1 MNNTLLSYNRS
12 SETETKSWY
21 ALYVRF
27 KSEKLVQKHLE
38 AQGVEAY
45 VPLLRRT
52 KRYTRKIKHYEIP
65 LIGCYVFVRIDARQ
79 HASALQAPHVLGYVR
94 QAKEKARIPDHEIDL
109 LKQIT
114 GELYPLELVQ
124 TQYETGDWVEI
135 IQGQLTGLKGKIIK
149 TLGKKG
155 MLIELEHI
163 GIALRLEVDPAHI
176 RPLPRYRLA

>member
-1 MNNTLLSYNRS
+1 MNNTLESYQPS
-12 SETETKSWY
+12 AQPDTKSWY

-27 KSEKLVQKHLE
+27 KSEKQVQKQLS
-38 AQGVEAY
+38 AQGIDAY

-65 LIGCYVFVRIDARQ
+65 LIGCYVFVRIYPNQ
-79 HASALQAPHVLGYVR
+79 HALALQAPHVMGYVR
-94 QAKEKARIPDHEIDL
+94 QAKEKARIPDNEIDL

-124 TQYETGDWVEI
+124 THYDTGDWVEI
-135 IQGQLTGLKGKIIK
+135 IQGQLTGLKGRIIR
-149 TLGKKG
+149 TLGKQG

-176 RPLPRYRLA
+176 RPLPRYRLV